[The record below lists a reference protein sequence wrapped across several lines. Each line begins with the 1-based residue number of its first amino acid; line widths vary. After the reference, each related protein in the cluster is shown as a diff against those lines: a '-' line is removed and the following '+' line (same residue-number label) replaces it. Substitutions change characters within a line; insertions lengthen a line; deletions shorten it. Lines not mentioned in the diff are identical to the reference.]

1 MSDNL
6 QSNIQLCDDLYN
18 ERLGKGNWAL
28 TNYGGGTKV
37 VVRNKEGYHY
47 GFCQLDQD
55 MVDDI
60 NFFFGNDE
68 KTLLKHSFGGKD
80 GK

>member
-1 MSDNL
+1 MTDNL
-6 QSNIQLCDDLYN
+6 KSNIQLCKDLYD
-18 ERLGKGNWAL
+18 ERLGVGNWAL

-37 VVRNKEGYHY
+37 LVKNQECFHY

-68 KTLLKHSFGGKD
+68 KLLLHHSFGGK
-80 GK
+80 